1 MKPRIGRKVY
11 CIYGDGIIVDTVGF
25 LGKESFIIDS
35 FGEETEPD
43 SWKWDYDL
51 YGEKWFTSL
60 SKAKNKLI
68 DNCKDKYEEKFKYE
82 GKFKVVQRTDNW
94 YMIEFC

>member
-1 MKPRIGRKVY
+1 MKPRLGRKVY
-11 CIYGDGIIVDTVGF
+11 CIYGDGILVDTVRF
-25 LGKESFIIDS
+25 IGKDSFIIDS

-43 SWKWDYDL
+43 SWEWDYDL

-68 DNCKDKYEEKFKYE
+68 DNCKNKYEEKFKVT
-82 GKFKVVQRTDNW
+82 KFSDTW
-94 YMIEFC
+94 YGIEF

>member
-1 MKPRIGRKVY
+1 MKPRLGRKVY
-11 CIYGDGIIVDTVGF
+11 CIYGDGILVDTVGF
-25 LGKESFIIDS
+25 IGKDSFIIDS

-43 SWKWDYDL
+43 SWEWDYDS
-51 YGEKWFTSL
+51 YGESWFTSL

-68 DNCKDKYEEKFKYE
+68 DNYKGKYE
-82 GKFKVVQRTDNW
+82 GKLKVIQESDNW